1 MLNKIVAHIQEIY
14 RFKEMFT
21 SLVGKEIQ
29 ARYKGS
35 LLGFFWTLLNPLLMM
50 VIYSLVFSQFMRL
63 NIPNYS
69 LFLFVGLLPW
79 SWFATSITN
88 ATSAIVGNAGLIR
101 KVYFPTEI
109 LPLVNVTAN
118 LINYLLSLPVLL
130 GFMLFFRVPITW
142 TILQLPILI
151 AIQFLFTLGIAL
163 IFATVNTYFRDIEQ
177 LLSSLL
183 LAWFYLTPVFYQETM
198 IPIEFRKWFLLNP
211 MVSLMAGYHRIFMDG
226 KWLHLKDL
234 MPTMAIGIVLFA
246 IGYAL
251 FYSQRYNFAEVV

>member
-1 MLNKIVAHIQEIY
+1 MLKKIVAHIQEIY

-88 ATSAIVGNAGLIR
+88 ATSSIVGNAGLIR

-142 TILQLPILI
+142 AILQLPILI

-177 LLSSLL
+177 LLNSLL
-183 LAWFYLTPVFYQETM
+183 LAWFYLTPVFYKDTM

-226 KWLHLKDL
+226 KWLHLKAL
-234 MPTMAIGIVLFA
+234 MPTVAVGIVLFA